1 MKQTAA
7 VSLGILGL
15 NENFA
20 RVNDIINFLYFILKK
35 RPEGCS
41 YGKRYWYNL

>member
-15 NENFA
+15 NENFLQLNEIMNFIA
-20 RVNDIINFLYFILKK
+20 LFLSLVHLLDISIYK
-35 RPEGCS
+35 
-41 YGKRYWYNL
+41 